1 MPHSRTR
8 LETTSRGTAKLM
20 TVSRPHGSQV
30 RNFSASC
37 CLVMYFF
44 GSCLNRNTFRS
55 DFVLVLFKL
64 FSSVWS
70 LVAFVVNLQ
79 GVKMRAWV

>member
-1 MPHSRTR
+1 
-8 LETTSRGTAKLM
+8 
-20 TVSRPHGSQV
+20 
-30 RNFSASC
+30 
-37 CLVMYFF
+37 MYFF

-55 DFVLVLFKL
+55 DFVLVLFKI